1 MLKWA
6 KYRVTHKIYSNKV
19 DAKIEFRCCMDRL
32 TRDLKL
38 YRISP
43 QDLIKVCT
51 PLGSTYRYGWYMNN
65 LWIYESVLEMSLLHS
80 SLYIYKQGIRS
91 LPIR

>member
-1 MLKWA
+1 MSMLIVLYVCSLFRFEAMLKWA

-51 PLGSTYRYGWYMNN
+51 PLGTYRY
-65 LWIYESVLEMSLLHS
+65 LL
-80 SLYIYKQGIRS
+80 LR
-91 LPIR
+91 

>member
-1 MLKWA
+1 MDFEIILFKFFFHFRFEAMLQWA
-6 KYRVTHKIYSNKV
+6 KYRVSNKRYSDKT

-43 QDLIKVCT
+43 QDLIKV
-51 PLGSTYRYGWYMNN
+51 
-65 LWIYESVLEMSLLHS
+65 S
-80 SLYIYKQGIRS
+80 S
-91 LPIR
+91 

>member
-6 KYRVTHKIYSNKV
+6 HSRVRSRTFSNKV

-38 YRISP
+38 YRIAP
-43 QDLIKVCT
+43 QDLIKVRHKQDREQ
-51 PLGSTYRYGWYMNN
+51 LRVG
-65 LWIYESVLEMSLLHS
+65 LAVLSLHEF
-80 SLYIYKQGIRS
+80 IFQGFS
-91 LPIR
+91 FLVENFNEK